1 MDDRKTQD
9 QRENNIQN
17 ESNSRQLRR
26 NQLFSKT
33 IEGRRRTTERTRKR
47 STSHDLE
54 EEEAR
59 NDALFNNRYTYLY

>member
-1 MDDRKTQD
+1 MDGRETQD

-26 NQLFSKT
+26 NQLFSK
-33 IEGRRRTTERTRKR
+33 IIKGRRTTEQSRKR

-54 EEEAR
+54 KEAR
-59 NDALFNNRYTYLY
+59 NDALFNNRYMYLY

>member
-1 MDDRKTQD
+1 MDDRETQD

-54 EEEAR
+54 EEEAC
-59 NDALFNNRYTYLY
+59 NDAVFNNRYTYLY

>member
-1 MDDRKTQD
+1 MDGRETQD

-26 NQLFSKT
+26 NQLFSK
-33 IEGRRRTTERTRKR
+33 IIKGRRTTEQSRKR